1 MKKHLIAAAVAAA
14 VVAPAAMAQV
24 TISGNLDTG
33 YASFKTEGTA
43 GGVSVSDKF
52 TRIGNANAMSTSTL
66 AFSGTED
73 LGGGLKANFFVNQA
87 LNTSTGAFTARDVWA
102 SVAGGFGTIKVGRFT
117 PAGETV
123 SSRFAVSG
131 SVNTVGSVDFIFGG
145 NAYGGTPTRR
155 ADGAFTGAGVATG
168 LTDLGRDA
176 PLVEWTS
183 SNLSGFVATVGLSQ
197 STGDLSTAAGENKRR
212 QLDLALTYSAGPLA
226 VGVTM
231 TDNDRNGTAAIESAN
246 KDESKMNSIGASY
259 DLGPIVL
266 RASYITRKDELAGVQ
281 DSKIKLA
288 TVGATIPLGSTS
300 LFASYSD
307 GSDEGNGTAA
317 EDADLT
323 GYQVGA
329 VYSLSKRT
337 NLYAIYGS
345 QDIEITAADVKQ
357 SGFAIGIR
365 HSF

>member
-14 VVAPAAMAQV
+14 VAVPAMAQV

-33 YASFKTEGTA
+33 YASFKNEVTTA
-43 GGVSVSDKF
+43 GVTVSDKF

-87 LNTSTGAFTARDVWA
+87 LNTSTGAFTARDAWA
-102 SVAGGFGTIKVGRFT
+102 SVGGGFGTIKIGRFT
-117 PAGETV
+117 PAGEAV

-131 SVNTVGSVDFIFGG
+131 SVNTVGSVDFIYGG
-145 NAYGGTPTRR
+145 NAFGGTPTRR
-155 ADGAFTGAGVATG
+155 GNDAFTASGFATG

-231 TDNDRNGTAAIESAN
+231 TDNDRNGTAAAESAN

-259 DLGPIVL
+259 DLGVAVL

-288 TVGATIPLGSTS
+288 TVGATIPLGATS

-307 GSDEGNGTAA
+307 GSDKGNGTPA
-317 EDADLT
+317 EDADLS
-323 GYQVGA
+323 GFQVGA
-329 VYSLSKRT
+329 VYSMSKRT

-345 QDIEITAADVKQ
+345 QDIDVTAGDAKL